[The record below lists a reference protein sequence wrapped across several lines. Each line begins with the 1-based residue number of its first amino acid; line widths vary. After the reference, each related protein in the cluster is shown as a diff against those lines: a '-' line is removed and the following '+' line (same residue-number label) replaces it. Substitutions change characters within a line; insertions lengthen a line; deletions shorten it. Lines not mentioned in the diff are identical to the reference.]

1 MLCHVLTIYSS
12 TRGFNACYRWH
23 MYTRITRSGGRSYLQ
38 IVEGYRSPAGVRQRV
53 VANLGRLDRLDG
65 QTLDPLIHGLQ
76 RALGQVPVS
85 APVPQYD
92 TALAFGD
99 VYALNELWSS
109 LGFGQAI
116 KRALRSSRRNFD
128 AEALVRAMVFNRLCA
143 PDSKLGCLDW
153 LQTVSIPGMPESVTH
168 DHLLRTMDALMD
180 HAEAVQTRVA
190 DQLKPMLDQQ
200 LSVVFYD
207 LTTVRIYGNSAVAED
222 VRAYGLN
229 KETGGVARQFV
240 LGVVQSADGLPL
252 MHTVHA
258 GNVAET
264 KTLQSMLASVLQ
276 RFAVERVIV
285 VADRG
290 LLSLDN
296 VAELEALATTTARK
310 LQFILAVPAR
320 RYRELGGTLHGMT
333 FDSVEASIAEGE
345 FAGHRLVVAHD
356 PQRAAEQSARRREKI
371 STLETLAE
379 KLVAKLD
386 AQDAGQ
392 TERGR
397 KASDRGAYSRFQHT
411 LADARLTRYLQADY
425 HADRFSYTV
434 NETAI
439 SEAERYD
446 GKLVLLTN
454 VMDFD
459 AAHIVQ
465 RYKSLADIER
475 GFRVLKSD
483 LEIAPVFHRLPD
495 RIRAHALICFLA
507 LVLYR
512 VMRMRLK
519 AHGSTHSPKTTL
531 ELLRRLQQHR
541 VQLGEQRLTGI
552 GKTSAEQLELFEA
565 LGVSTPA

>member
-1 MLCHVLTIYSS
+1 
-12 TRGFNACYRWH
+12 

-65 QTLDPLIHGLQ
+65 NKLDPLIHGLQ
-76 RALGQVPVS
+76 RAVGRVPTS

-99 VYALNELWSS
+99 VYALNELWAS
-109 LGFGQAI
+109 LGFGEVI
-116 KRALRSSRRNFD
+116 KRALRSSRHSFD

-153 LQTVSIPGMPESVTH
+153 LQTVSIPGMPDAVSH
-168 DHLLRTMDALMD
+168 DQLLRTMDALMD
-180 HAEAVQTRVA
+180 HTEAVQSRVA

-207 LTTVRIYGNSAVAED
+207 LTTVRIYGQGNVPND
-222 VRAYGLN
+222 VRAFGLN
-229 KETGGVARQFV
+229 KETGGIARQFV

-264 KTLQSMLASVLQ
+264 KTLKSMLASVLQ
-276 RFAVERVIV
+276 RCAVERVIV

-290 LLSLDN
+290 LLSLEN

-320 RYRELGGTLHGMT
+320 RYRELGGTLDGLT
-333 FDSVEASIAEGE
+333 FDPAKASIAAGE

-356 PQRAAEQSARRREKI
+356 PARAAEQAARRRKKV
-371 STLETLAE
+371 AE
-379 KLVAKLD
+379 MEAFADKLVGKLD
-386 AQDAGQ
+386 AQDSGQ

-397 KASDRGAYSRFQHT
+397 KASDRGAYSRFQHAV
-411 LADARLTRYLQADY
+411 ADAHLTRCVQADY
-425 HADRFSYTV
+425 QAELFSYSV

-439 SEAERYD
+439 KEAERFD

-454 VMDFD
+454 VIDFG
-459 AAHIVQ
+459 AEQIVH

-483 LEIAPVFHRLPD
+483 LEIAPVFHRLPE

-531 ELLRRLQQHR
+531 EILRRLQQHR
-541 VQLGEQRLTGI
+541 VQLGDQHLSGI
-552 GKTSAEQLELFEA
+552 GKTSPQQLELFDA
-565 LGVSTPA
+565 LGINSPA

>member
-1 MLCHVLTIYSS
+1 
-12 TRGFNACYRWH
+12 

-38 IVEGYRSPAGVRQRV
+38 IVEGFRTEAGVRQRV
-53 VANLGRLDRLDG
+53 VANLGRLDHLEG
-65 QTLDPLIHGLQ
+65 AKLDPLIHGLQ
-76 RALGQVPVS
+76 RALGRVPVS

-109 LGFGQAI
+109 LGFGEAI
-116 KRALRSSRRNFD
+116 KRALRSSRRAFD

-143 PDSKLGCLDW
+143 PESKLGCLDW
-153 LQTVSIPGMPESVTH
+153 LETVSIPGMPEAVTH
-168 DHLLRTMDALMD
+168 DQLLRTMDALMD
-180 HAEAVQTRVA
+180 HADAVQARVA
-190 DQLKPMLDQQ
+190 AQLKPMLDQQ

-207 LTTVRIYGNSAVAED
+207 LTTIRIHGEGQVAED
-222 VRAYGLN
+222 VRAFGLN
-229 KETGGVARQFV
+229 KQTGGIARQFV
-240 LGVVQSADGLPL
+240 LGVVQSAEGLPL

-258 GNVAET
+258 GHVSET
-264 KTLQSMLASVLQ
+264 TTLTAMLKTVLQ
-276 RFAVERVIV
+276 RFAIERVIV

-296 VAELEALATTTARK
+296 VAELTALATATSRQ

-320 RYRELGGTLHGMT
+320 RYRELGGTLEGLT
-333 FDSVEASIAEGE
+333 FDPARASIAEGQ

-356 PQRAAEQSARRREKI
+356 PVRAAEQAAKRRRKI
-371 STLETLAE
+371 AELEGIAA
-379 KLVAKLD
+379 KLVSKLD
-386 AQDAGQ
+386 AQDAGR

-397 KASDRGAYSRFQHT
+397 KASDRGAYSRFQHAV
-411 LADARLTRYLQADY
+411 ADAKLTRFVQADY
-425 HADRFSYTV
+425 HADRFSYAV

-439 SEAERYD
+439 EEAERFD
-446 GKLVLLTN
+446 GKLVVLTN
-454 VMDFD
+454 VLDFS
-459 AAHIVQ
+459 AEHIIE

-475 GFRVLKSD
+475 GFRVLKND
-483 LEIAPVFHRLPD
+483 IDIAPVFHRLPD

-519 AHGSTHSPKTTL
+519 ASGSTHSPKTTL
-531 ELLRRLQQHR
+531 ELLRRLQKHR

-552 GKTSAEQLELFEA
+552 GKTSSQQLELFEA
-565 LGVSTPA
+565 LGINQPV

>member
-1 MLCHVLTIYSS
+1 
-12 TRGFNACYRWH
+12 

-38 IVEGYRSPAGVRQRV
+38 IVEGFRTESGVRQRV
-53 VANLGRLDRLDG
+53 VANLGRLDDLDG
-65 QTLDPLIHGLQ
+65 KKLDPLIHGLQ
-76 RALGQVPVS
+76 RALGRVPAS
-85 APVPQYD
+85 APVPEYD

-109 LGFGQAI
+109 LGLGQAVA
-116 KRALRSSRRNFD
+116 RALRSSRREFD

-153 LQTVSIPGMPESVTH
+153 LQTVSIPCMPAAVTH
-168 DHLLRTMDALMD
+168 DQLLRTMDALMD
-180 HAEAVQTRVA
+180 RAEAVEASVGK
-190 DQLKPMLDQQ
+190 LMLPMLDQQ

-207 LTTVRIYGNSAVAED
+207 LTTIRIHGEATLPKD
-222 VRAYGLN
+222 LRAFGMN
-229 KETGGVARQFV
+229 KETGGIARQFV
-240 LGVVQSADGLPL
+240 LGVVQSAEGLPL

-258 GNVAET
+258 GNVSET
-264 KTLQSMLASVLQ
+264 RTLKAMLAAVLE

-296 VAELEALATTTARK
+296 IAELGELATTTQRQ

-320 RYRELGGTLHGMT
+320 RYRELGGTL
-333 FDSVEASIAEGE
+333 EAFAFEPGRESLAEGK

-356 PQRAAEQSARRREKI
+356 PKRAAEQSAKRRAKI
-371 STLETLAE
+371 VELEAFAD
-379 KLVAKLD
+379 KLVSKLD
-386 AQDAGQ
+386 AQDAG
-392 TERGR
+392 TSARGR
-397 KASDRGAYSRFQHT
+397 RASDRGAYSRFQT
-411 LADARLTRYLQADY
+411 AIADAQLTRYVRADY
-425 HADRFSYTV
+425 QADRFSYGVDEAALTD
-434 NETAI
+434 
-439 SEAERYD
+439 AERFD

-454 VMDFD
+454 VEDFS
-459 AAHIVQ
+459 AAQIVE

-519 AHGSTHSPKTTL
+519 ESGSQSSPKTAL
-531 ELLRRLQQHR
+531 EILRRLQQHR
-541 VQLGEQRLTGI
+541 VTI
-552 GKTSAEQLELFEA
+552 GKQHLLGAGKISSQQLQLFEA
-565 LGVSTPA
+565 LAVKAPT